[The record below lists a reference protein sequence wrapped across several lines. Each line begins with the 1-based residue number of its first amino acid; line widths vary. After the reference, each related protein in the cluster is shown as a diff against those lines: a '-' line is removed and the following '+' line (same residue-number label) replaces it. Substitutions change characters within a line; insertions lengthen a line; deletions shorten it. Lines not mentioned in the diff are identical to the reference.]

1 MPPKRPTSASA
12 NRLAPRGDEERPTR
26 GRRESPAPAALM
38 RLPLTA
44 EVRGAGRRGPVHES
58 RDDER
63 VQKFSAD
70 APRAGA
76 LIPRG
81 ESESQN
87 GASSLHQSFYQPM
100 SAAVQVIFLF
110 SFFFFLQ
117 CLVIMHQA
125 T

>member
-1 MPPKRPTSASA
+1 MPPKRPTSPGAS
-12 NRLAPRGDEERPTR
+12 RLAPLADEERLTR
-26 GRRESPAPAALM
+26 GRRESPARAALT

-44 EVRGAGRRGPVHES
+44 EVRGAGRRGPIHKS

-70 APRAGA
+70 TPRAGT

-87 GASSLHQSFYQPM
+87 GASAAHQSFYQPM
-100 SAAVQVIFLF
+100 SAVQII
-110 SFFFFLQ
+110 FFFIIKPHNGAKG
-117 CLVIMHQA
+117 VK
-125 T
+125 